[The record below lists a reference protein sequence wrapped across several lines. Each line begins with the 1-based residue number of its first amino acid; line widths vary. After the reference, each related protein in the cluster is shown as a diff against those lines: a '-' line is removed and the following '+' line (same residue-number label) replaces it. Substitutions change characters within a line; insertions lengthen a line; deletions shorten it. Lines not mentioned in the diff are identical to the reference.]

1 MRAWWRSQKK
11 EAERYHDKMPC
22 WKQYSVLF
30 FGSILVGACTIAV
43 ITLFSIIS
51 PINQYFTVYTFGVSV
66 PTSLILHFVV
76 RALMR
81 HLRKRA
87 ALQRGRNV
95 EGAFEPQ
102 RRGFLGYG
110 AGAQLGAQSN
120 PHKGKLAI
128 ETPPAQLFRS
138 QSGHVGS
145 VLLDETKGLADRQ
158 VDRLVKWGG
167 VLEDAPSRAM
177 ALVQAEESAQATIEP
192 MVQRSS
198 IPAIFPDKSVR
209 APARARAGQKLR
221 NAHAA
226 LGGQKQREKEMEE
239 LKIATAARLGVLR
252 ARSAG
257 GAASAGQWAGQPGRT
272 GSSRDIG
279 ASSQRQ
285 DTLRL
290 GKMHSI
296 PKPSPQQV

>member
-1 MRAWWRSQKK
+1 MRAWWRSQKRD
-11 EAERYHDKMPC
+11 AERYHDKMPC

-66 PTSLILHFVV
+66 PTSLVLHFVV

-110 AGAQLGAQSN
+110 AGAQSTPL
-120 PHKGKLAI
+120 KGKLAI
-128 ETPPAQLFRS
+128 ETTPALLFRS

-158 VDRLVKWGG
+158 VDRLVRWGG
-167 VLEDAPSRAM
+167 VVDDAPSRAI
-177 ALVQAEESAQATIEP
+177 ALVEAEESAHPTIEP

-198 IPAIFPDKSVR
+198 IPATFPEKSVHAPRR
-209 APARARAGQKLR
+209 APA
-221 NAHAA
+221 
-226 LGGQKQREKEMEE
+226 GQKQRDKEMEE

-252 ARSAG
+252 AKSAG
-257 GAASAGQWAGQPGRT
+257 GAAGAGQLAGQPGRT
-272 GSSRDIG
+272 SSSQDIG
-279 ASSQRQ
+279 ASSPRQ
-285 DTLRL
+285 DTLSL
-290 GKMHSI
+290 GRIMMI
-296 PKPSPQQV
+296 